1 MPNNSNYTLNQ
12 IKEAIIDLYQNV
24 KIRKESETITI
35 DESYLKKEKST
46 LENVSPLTLISYI
59 KTHISLLID
68 VKVTEKLSL
77 MNSDP
82 SLLFS
87 EYGSDITPTN
97 YENLLRRYESDIRN
111 YIKIENILKIH
122 IEELNYKIEILE
134 KKIELLKQKITK
146 DDKYCN
152 SNIVISY
159 KKKIEELSNLVKM
172 YEKSNLKI
180 PILEKKIKIQK
191 LELDKLNYYK
201 NQCRSFSKKIE
212 KYEKESY
219 LKSARN
225 TNSTYS
231 NFTILKPNNI
241 TNKSRTKNNTNII
254 NSTINNN
261 NTNSLLTTN
270 IHSPS
275 ILTMTQRTGYNSLDE
290 ENDKT
295 SVFMSSNKRDVSPI
309 SLTKKVKCISAI
321 KKSPTKK
328 FISNKSKNK
337 NIYNNHNNFNKG
349 RNTSKIIPKSPS
361 CLNENLIK
369 KKKNNKYNNQSKDR
383 NSIMKDLN
391 KTISDIDK
399 IPFVNYIN
407 IYSNINSNNSNYQNN
422 IPKKENNN
430 AIRNYLLN
438 RINNLTQQKSIIT
451 KRENSHSK
459 SFLENN

>member
-1 MPNNSNYTLNQ
+1 MPNNSNYTLDQ

-59 KTHISLLID
+59 KNHIGLLID

-111 YIKIENILKIH
+111 YIKIENILKLH

-134 KKIELLKQKITK
+134 KNIESLKQKIPK
-146 DDKYCN
+146 DENIYNNK
-152 SNIVISY
+152 IVISY
-159 KKKIEELSNLVKM
+159 KKKIDELSNLIKM

-180 PILEKKIKIQK
+180 PILEKKIKVQK

-231 NFTILKPNNI
+231 NFTILKPKNKIN
-241 TNKSRTKNNTNII
+241 NKSRTKNNTNII

-275 ILTMTQRTGYNSLDE
+275 FITMTQRTGYNSLDE

-295 SVFMSSNKRDVSPI
+295 SVFISSNKRDVSPI

-337 NIYNNHNNFNKG
+337 NIYTNRNNFNKG
-349 RNTSKIIPKSPS
+349 KNYIKNIPKSPLGLKDN
-361 CLNENLIK
+361 LN
-369 KKKNNKYNNQSKDR
+369 KNNYKYNNQSKER
-383 NSIMKDLN
+383 NSILKDLN

-399 IPFVNYIN
+399 VPFVNYIN
-407 IYSNINSNNSNYQNN
+407 IYSNINSNNSNFTNN

-438 RINNLTQQKSIIT
+438 KINNLTQQKSIIS
-451 KRENSHSK
+451 KRESSHSK

>member
-1 MPNNSNYTLNQ
+1 MPNNSNYTLDQ

-59 KTHISLLID
+59 KNHIGLLID

-111 YIKIENILKIH
+111 YIKIENILKLH

-134 KKIELLKQKITK
+134 KNIESLKQKIPK
-146 DDKYCN
+146 DENIYNNK
-152 SNIVISY
+152 IVISY
-159 KKKIEELSNLVKM
+159 KKKIDELSNLIKM

-180 PILEKKIKIQK
+180 PILEKKIKVQK

-231 NFTILKPNNI
+231 NFTILKPKNKI
-241 TNKSRTKNNTNII
+241 NKSRTKNNTNII

-275 ILTMTQRTGYNSLDE
+275 FITMTQRTGYNSLDE

-295 SVFMSSNKRDVSPI
+295 SVFISSNKRDVSPI
-309 SLTKKVKCISAI
+309 SLTKKVKCVSAI

-337 NIYNNHNNFNKG
+337 KFYTNRNNFNKG
-349 RNTSKIIPKSPS
+349 KNYIKNIPKSPLGLKDN
-361 CLNENLIK
+361 LN
-369 KKKNNKYNNQSKDR
+369 KNNYKYNNQSKER
-383 NSIMKDLN
+383 NSILKDLN

-399 IPFVNYIN
+399 VPFVNYIN
-407 IYSNINSNNSNYQNN
+407 IYSNINSNNSNFTNN

-438 RINNLTQQKSIIT
+438 KINNLTQQKSIIS
-451 KRENSHSK
+451 KRESSHSK

>member
-111 YIKIENILKIH
+111 YIKIENILKLH

-134 KKIELLKQKITK
+134 KNIESLKQKIPK
-146 DDKYCN
+146 DENIYNNK
-152 SNIVISY
+152 IVISY
-159 KKKIEELSNLVKM
+159 KKKIDELSNLIKM

-180 PILEKKIKIQK
+180 PILEKKIKVQK

-275 ILTMTQRTGYNSLDE
+275 FITMTQRTGYNSLDE

-295 SVFMSSNKRDVSPI
+295 SVFISSNKRDVSPI
-309 SLTKKVKCISAI
+309 SLTKKVKCVSAI

-337 NIYNNHNNFNKG
+337 KFYTNRNNFNKG
-349 RNTSKIIPKSPS
+349 KNYIKNIPKSPLGLKDN
-361 CLNENLIK
+361 LN
-369 KKKNNKYNNQSKDR
+369 KNNYKYNNQSKER
-383 NSIMKDLN
+383 NSILKDLN

-399 IPFVNYIN
+399 VPFVNYIN
-407 IYSNINSNNSNYQNN
+407 IYSNINSNNSNFTNN

-438 RINNLTQQKSIIT
+438 KINNLTQQKSIIS
-451 KRENSHSK
+451 KRESSHSK

>member
-1 MPNNSNYTLNQ
+1 MPNNSNYTLEQ

-35 DESYLKKEKST
+35 DESFLKKEKST
-46 LENVSPLTLISYI
+46 LEKVSPLTLISYI
-59 KTHISLLID
+59 KNHIELLIN

-111 YIKIENILKIH
+111 YIKIENILKLH
-122 IEELNYKIEILE
+122 IEELNYKIELLE
-134 KKIELLKQKITK
+134 KNIESLKQKIPK
-146 DDKYCN
+146 EEKMSN
-152 SNIVISY
+152 SNIIISY
-159 KKKIEELSNLVKM
+159 KKKIDELSNLVKM

-180 PILEKKIKIQK
+180 PLLEKKIKVQK

-225 TNSTYS
+225 INSTYS
-231 NFTILKPNNI
+231 NFTILKPNM
-241 TNKSRTKNNTNII
+241 NKSRTKNNTNII

-275 ILTMTQRTGYNSLDE
+275 FVTMTQRTGYNSLDE
-290 ENDKT
+290 ENDKI
-295 SVFMSSNKRDVSPI
+295 SVLISSNKRDVSPI

-321 KKSPTKK
+321 KK
-328 FISNKSKNK
+328 KS
-337 NIYNNHNNFNKG
+337 Y
-349 RNTSKIIPKSPS
+349 
-361 CLNENLIK
+361 
-369 KKKNNKYNNQSKDR
+369 
-383 NSIMKDLN
+383 
-391 KTISDIDK
+391 
-399 IPFVNYIN
+399 
-407 IYSNINSNNSNYQNN
+407 
-422 IPKKENNN
+422 
-430 AIRNYLLN
+430 
-438 RINNLTQQKSIIT
+438 
-451 KRENSHSK
+451 
-459 SFLENN
+459 

>member
-1 MPNNSNYTLNQ
+1 MPNNSNYTLDQ

-59 KTHISLLID
+59 KNHIGLLIN

-134 KKIELLKQKITK
+134 KNIESLKQKIPK
-146 DDKYCN
+146 DENIYNNK
-152 SNIVISY
+152 IVISY
-159 KKKIEELSNLVKM
+159 KKKIDELSNLIKM

-180 PILEKKIKIQK
+180 PILEKKIKVQK

-231 NFTILKPNNI
+231 NFTILKPKNKI
-241 TNKSRTKNNTNII
+241 NKSRTKNNTNII

-275 ILTMTQRTGYNSLDE
+275 FITMTQRTGYNSLDE

-295 SVFMSSNKRDVSPI
+295 SVFISSNKRDVSPI
-309 SLTKKVKCISAI
+309 SLTKKVKCVSAI

-337 NIYNNHNNFNKG
+337 NIYTNRNNFNKG
-349 RNTSKIIPKSPS
+349 KNYIKNIPKSPLGLKDN
-361 CLNENLIK
+361 LN
-369 KKKNNKYNNQSKDR
+369 KNNYKYNNQSKER
-383 NSIMKDLN
+383 NSILKDLN

-399 IPFVNYIN
+399 VPFVNYIN
-407 IYSNINSNNSNYQNN
+407 IYSNINSNNSNFTNN

-438 RINNLTQQKSIIT
+438 KINNLTQQKSIIS
-451 KRENSHSK
+451 KRESSHSK

>member
-111 YIKIENILKIH
+111 YIKIENILKLH

-134 KKIELLKQKITK
+134 KNIESLKQKIPK
-146 DDKYCN
+146 DENIYNNK
-152 SNIVISY
+152 IVISY
-159 KKKIEELSNLVKM
+159 KKKIDELSNLIKM

-180 PILEKKIKIQK
+180 PILEKKIKVQK

-275 ILTMTQRTGYNSLDE
+275 FITMTQRTGYNSLDE

-337 NIYNNHNNFNKG
+337 KFYTNRNNFNKG
-349 RNTSKIIPKSPS
+349 KNYIKNIPKSPLGLKDN
-361 CLNENLIK
+361 LN
-369 KKKNNKYNNQSKDR
+369 KNNYKYNNQSKER
-383 NSIMKDLN
+383 NSILKDLN

-399 IPFVNYIN
+399 VPFVNYIN
-407 IYSNINSNNSNYQNN
+407 IYSNINSNNSNFTNN

-438 RINNLTQQKSIIT
+438 KINNLTQQKSIIS
-451 KRENSHSK
+451 KRESSHSK

>member
-1 MPNNSNYTLNQ
+1 MPNNSNYTLEQ

-35 DESYLKKEKST
+35 DESFLKKEKST
-46 LENVSPLTLISYI
+46 LEKVSPLTLISYI
-59 KTHISLLID
+59 KNHIELLIN

-111 YIKIENILKIH
+111 YIKIENILKLH

-134 KKIELLKQKITK
+134 KNIESLKQKIPK
-146 DDKYCN
+146 DENIYNNK
-152 SNIVISY
+152 IVISY
-159 KKKIEELSNLVKM
+159 KKKIDELSNLIKM

-180 PILEKKIKIQK
+180 PILEKKIKVQK

-231 NFTILKPNNI
+231 NFTILKPKNKIN
-241 TNKSRTKNNTNII
+241 NKSRTKNNTNII

-275 ILTMTQRTGYNSLDE
+275 FVTMTQRTGYNSLDE

-295 SVFMSSNKRDVSPI
+295 SVFISSNKRDVSPI
-309 SLTKKVKCISAI
+309 SLTKKVKCVSAI

-337 NIYNNHNNFNKG
+337 NIYTNRNNFNKG
-349 RNTSKIIPKSPS
+349 KNYIKNIPKSPLGLKDN
-361 CLNENLIK
+361 LN
-369 KKKNNKYNNQSKDR
+369 KNNYKYNNQSKER
-383 NSIMKDLN
+383 NSILKDLN

-399 IPFVNYIN
+399 VPFVNYIN
-407 IYSNINSNNSNYQNN
+407 IYSNINSNNSNFTNN

-438 RINNLTQQKSIIT
+438 KINNLTQQKSIIS
-451 KRENSHSK
+451 KRESSHSK